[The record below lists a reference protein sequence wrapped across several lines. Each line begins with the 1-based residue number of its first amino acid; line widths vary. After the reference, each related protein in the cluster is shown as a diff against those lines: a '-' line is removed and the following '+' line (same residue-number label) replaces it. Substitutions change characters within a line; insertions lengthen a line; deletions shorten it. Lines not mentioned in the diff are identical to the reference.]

1 MMSYRTVNDFFADR
15 GYRVYMCSA
24 DKWMFSFVQ
33 EENFAVNVICF
44 FDERTASMGMVQ
56 MEALINLQKERL
68 SYGRDKDI
76 HILKIIT
83 ADSAYIKWRGE
94 SNPEDE
100 WFYDSEEGKL
110 CVPESSPEDF
120 YGLRSPLEQFLSEQ
134 KGILLEPPEDSME
147 EAGRNADE
155 IERVPA
161 RDGIPVNRTVRRDQ
175 KGKPELPLF
184 TLFVIITNALVFF
197 GQSSGAFDDEMFM
210 VTNNILSLP
219 GQWYRLFTYSL
230 LHVSF
235 SHLVSNMIALYA
247 AGEIV
252 EKKLGKKFFLAIY
265 ILSGLAAGIM
275 SVWHHTRFEIPYYG
289 LGASGAVY
297 GIIGCMIAYMVISG
311 IDKDNAKGLIIRIAC
326 AMILFFMA
334 GSGADG
340 DVDYMSHMG
349 GFICGFFGTG
359 IWLLAGSIISGKKKN
374 VR

>member
-1 MMSYRTVNDFFADR
+1 
-15 GYRVYMCSA
+15 
-24 DKWMFSFVQ
+24 
-33 EENFAVNVICF
+33 
-44 FDERTASMGMVQ
+44 
-56 MEALINLQKERL
+56 
-68 SYGRDKDI
+68 
-76 HILKIIT
+76 
-83 ADSAYIKWRGE
+83 
-94 SNPEDE
+94 
-100 WFYDSEEGKL
+100 
-110 CVPESSPEDF
+110 
-120 YGLRSPLEQFLSEQ
+120 
-134 KGILLEPPEDSME
+134 
-147 EAGRNADE
+147 
-155 IERVPA
+155 
-161 RDGIPVNRTVRRDQ
+161 
-175 KGKPELPLF
+175 
-184 TLFVIITNALVFF
+184 
-197 GQSSGAFDDEMFM
+197 
-210 VTNNILSLP
+210 
-219 GQWYRLFTYSL
+219 
-230 LHVSF
+230 
-235 SHLVSNMIALYA
+235 MIALYA

-265 ILSGLAAGIM
+265 TLSGLAAGIM